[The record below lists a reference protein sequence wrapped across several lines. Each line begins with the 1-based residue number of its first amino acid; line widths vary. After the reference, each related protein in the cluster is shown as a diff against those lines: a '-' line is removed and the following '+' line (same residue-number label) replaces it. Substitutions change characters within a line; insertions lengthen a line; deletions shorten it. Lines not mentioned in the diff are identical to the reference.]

1 MTQISANSLLAKL
14 IFGFATAGSLWAVS
28 TLVEGKTKDAL
39 QDAQLA
45 RHEETLH
52 KIDNLSDQLSEANK
66 HMAVLETRFN
76 DEVKHGSR
84 Q

>member
-1 MTQISANSLLAKL
+1 MNFSVSAVAAKVGLAMV
-14 IFGFATAGSLWAVS
+14 TAGALWATS
-28 TLVEGKTKDAL
+28 ALVEGKTKDAL

-76 DEVKHGSR
+76 DEVKHDAR
-84 Q
+84 

>member
-1 MTQISANSLLAKL
+1 MNISVSAVAAKVGLAL
-14 IFGFATAGSLWAVS
+14 ITAGALWATS

-45 RHEETLH
+45 RHEVTLQ

-76 DEVKHGSR
+76 DEVTHGSR

>member
-1 MTQISANSLLAKL
+1 MNISVSAVAAKVGLAM
-14 IFGFATAGSLWAVS
+14 ITAGALWTAS
-28 TLVEGKTKDAL
+28 ALVEGKTKDAL

-76 DEVKHGSR
+76 DEVKHDAR
-84 Q
+84 